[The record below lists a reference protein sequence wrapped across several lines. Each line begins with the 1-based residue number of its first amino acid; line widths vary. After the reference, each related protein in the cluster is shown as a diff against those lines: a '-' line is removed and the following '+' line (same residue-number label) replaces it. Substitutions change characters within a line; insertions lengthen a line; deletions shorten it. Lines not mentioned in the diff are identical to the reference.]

1 MKTEISRIK
10 IKQILKSYI
19 KENKTSNI
27 ILEQNQDVSL
37 STKLQGMLSCFNPDI
52 KPTVIQMSDDGNPNH
67 KYSIQTTGT
76 NGGLRYWY
84 IDGMVSVYDATTK
97 SINFVK
103 TKTGE
108 IKKWKVELCS
118 QGTQSAG
125 YTPQQKSFIES
136 WKRTNVGAKLEN
148 ELQGEEKNTYTKQLV
163 SPKSDRVFPE
173 DLYMWLPPANI
184 STADIAEYLG
194 KAVNAQ
200 IPQTPDAC
208 KLLVKT
214 FYRGYKAGTA
224 VNLSPSDIKSN
235 ANKVKA
241 CRDLF
246 YQKIGRLKGGRK
258 FDSMLDELAQVTST
272 EPWYVRAR

>member
-1 MKTEISRIK
+1 
-10 IKQILKSYI
+10 
-19 KENKTSNI
+19 
-27 ILEQNQDVSL
+27 
-37 STKLQGMLSCFNPDI
+37 
-52 KPTVIQMSDDGNPNH
+52 
-67 KYSIQTTGT
+67 
-76 NGGLRYWY
+76 
-84 IDGMVSVYDATTK
+84 
-97 SINFVK
+97 
-103 TKTGE
+103 
-108 IKKWKVELCS
+108 
-118 QGTQSAG
+118 
-125 YTPQQKSFIES
+125 
-136 WKRTNVGAKLEN
+136 
-148 ELQGEEKNTYTKQLV
+148 
-163 SPKSDRVFPE
+163 
-173 DLYMWLPPANI
+173 MWLPPANI

-214 FYRGYKAGTA
+214 FYQGYKAGTA